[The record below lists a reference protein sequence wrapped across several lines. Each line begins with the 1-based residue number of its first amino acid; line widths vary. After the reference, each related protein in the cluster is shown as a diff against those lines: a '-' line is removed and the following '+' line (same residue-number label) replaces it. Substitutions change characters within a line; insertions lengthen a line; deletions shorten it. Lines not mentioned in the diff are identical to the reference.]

1 MTHFR
6 QYILHTDNVT
16 RPLLIYLGLHVR
28 YLVFVIL
35 SLLPLFSPDLM
46 RMIFSRVQSCLRK
59 HVNRKTA
66 PESRLRQFMSTSIHS
81 VGSSTEVIVQMERAS
96 DVSVQVRGP
105 RSEDRQCFFLLEEVL
120 GVIDQVG

>member
-1 MTHFR
+1 M
-6 QYILHTDNVT
+6 
-16 RPLLIYLGLHVR
+16 IYLGLHVR
-28 YLVFVIL
+28 YLAFVIL
-35 SLLPLFSPDLM
+35 SVLPLFSPDLM

-81 VGSSTEVIVQMERAS
+81 VGNSTEVIVQMERAS

>member
-1 MTHFR
+1 M
-6 QYILHTDNVT
+6 
-16 RPLLIYLGLHVR
+16 
-28 YLVFVIL
+28 IL
-35 SLLPLFSPDLM
+35 SLLSLFSPDLM

-81 VGSSTEVIVQMERAS
+81 VGNSTEVIVQMERAS

-120 GVIDQVG
+120 GVIDQVGFKLVYFSPNSDEVPLSCAWFPGSA

>member
-1 MTHFR
+1 
-6 QYILHTDNVT
+6 
-16 RPLLIYLGLHVR
+16 
-28 YLVFVIL
+28 
-35 SLLPLFSPDLM
+35 M

-81 VGSSTEVIVQMERAS
+81 VGSSTEVIIQMERAS

-120 GVIDQVG
+120 GVIDQVWFWLNRFCPLPKILTFYNVVCLCLMNCTHFLAVSRSCLR